1 MTSHED
7 QTLRAALALVFDT
20 EWSQLSSADK
30 ALIVRDCTEDGGVCD
45 LAKYRSSI
53 GRGNLFSY
61 VKTQRVRFA
70 RKEK

>member
-1 MTSHED
+1 MSHEG

-20 EWSQLSSADK
+20 EWIQLNRSDK
-30 ALIVRDCTEDGGVCD
+30 ALIIRDCTEDGGICD
-45 LAKYRSSI
+45 LGRYRDSI

>member
-1 MTSHED
+1 MSQED
-7 QTLRAALALVFDT
+7 QTLIAALAFVFDT
-20 EWSQLSSADK
+20 EWSQLSRSDK

-45 LAKYRSSI
+45 LGRYRDSI